1 MAGGEASA
9 IYEHFAHTPLKIR
22 PQRRRGDTDAAVGAT
37 GGIEKGRQEKSQLL
51 DVSSVAVKLSFASP
65 SGPSPPLSPTPK
77 KAREAQVP
85 AHVDAPVSKRCSAS
99 SAAALGSEGE
109 LVKAKKTREHEAS
122 ATTAATFKADA
133 ELSTPQKI
141 PMSSK
146 KGLARKSRN
155 PATPKPARRS
165 LRIQLSLPDADIPA
179 NYITVACDE
188 LLETNTVSGA
198 LFSVALNSLRDLQ
211 EEFLEAQ
218 VGRTSS
224 DPVPNPFQ
232 PVRSLCMG
240 IAACER
246 RAESHNESSVK
257 STLLIR
263 RRGPKSATTK
273 KSVRFQSFDLS
284 CLNLHYVRDAHTEAL
299 VDKIIFSYDEIMS
312 SIAPMLQQ
320 VSAETSAPHTF
331 EIKIFQ
337 EVVRALNDKSML
349 YINPDTL
356 ATEAERVYLA
366 AFGSKDPHMQHEIQ
380 VSRSYYAREF
390 KKLATTN
397 ESSPPGAHFLQ
408 DMFSSLVSSSMRFK
422 LRALFL
428 EYESD
433 KSERDQPSVSMA
445 TYTHQDFGSAVHC
458 ALQESLLYEPLAA
471 PVIALLNEKS
481 RLMKHLENTA
491 MDDFEHIE
499 QYNFEDEA
507 HFFPLASVEDF
518 IAELEAQEPAFLQLE
533 SSVGDFYDEKK
544 GSSWVSFLMLRLND
558 FDCTLT

>member
-1 MAGGEASA
+1 
-9 IYEHFAHTPLKIR
+9 
-22 PQRRRGDTDAAVGAT
+22 
-37 GGIEKGRQEKSQLL
+37 
-51 DVSSVAVKLSFASP
+51 
-65 SGPSPPLSPTPK
+65 
-77 KAREAQVP
+77 
-85 AHVDAPVSKRCSAS
+85 
-99 SAAALGSEGE
+99 
-109 LVKAKKTREHEAS
+109 
-122 ATTAATFKADA
+122 
-133 ELSTPQKI
+133 
-141 PMSSK
+141 
-146 KGLARKSRN
+146 
-155 PATPKPARRS
+155 
-165 LRIQLSLPDADIPA
+165 
-179 NYITVACDE
+179 
-188 LLETNTVSGA
+188 
-198 LFSVALNSLRDLQ
+198 
-211 EEFLEAQ
+211 
-218 VGRTSS
+218 
-224 DPVPNPFQ
+224 
-232 PVRSLCMG
+232 MG

-263 RRGPKSATTK
+263 RRGSKSATTK

-499 QYNFEDEA
+499 QYVLARRFLGYHVKKAYEALRSDGFASATWAKIERLCGIAKRCVFVCIFISHALLPAHILIESTPSELCCRYNFEDEA

-558 FDCTLT
+558 FDCSLT